1 MPGGRSR
8 VLLCFRERLRLFSL
22 WSEDVK
28 IQSNMQPCTT
38 RFFWTWLKC
47 TFWTHCG
54 GWQWL
59 RKFQSQKSKDVKSY
73 IFGNRMRL
81 WFSWVCLCVCV
92 CMRVCTMLRILWQPS
107 WQPSLFRL
115 FKTQNM
121 GYLLRHHFPT
131 ASSTERHDMIML
143 CSSKVSSLQLWKS
156 WKIML
161 ICQRF
166 DRCSFLDWD
175 GY

>member
-1 MPGGRSR
+1 MPRGRSR

-59 RKFQSQKSKDVKSY
+59 RKFQSQKMSKA
-73 IFGNRMRL
+73 IFSGIECGSDLAECACVYACLHNVAHSL
-81 WFSWVCLCVCV
+81 AAIPFSL
-92 CMRVCTMLRILWQPS
+92 I
-107 WQPSLFRL
+107 
-115 FKTQNM
+115 QNM

-156 WKIML
+156 WKILL

>member
-38 RFFWTWLKC
+38 RFFGLDLNAPSGFIVGVGSGSENFKVKRCQELYFRESNAALIWL
-47 TFWTHCG
+47 
-54 GWQWL
+54 
-59 RKFQSQKSKDVKSY
+59 SVP
-73 IFGNRMRL
+73 
-81 WFSWVCLCVCV
+81 VCVCV

-107 WQPSLFRL
+107 WQPSLFPL